1 MVVSTQSFESRGKSI
16 RRRAAEIRQNWSASE
31 KATRTGLPPDMPNRL
46 RRHLVGRP
54 EDTWEVEMNLGL
66 FPWRPVCEP

>member
-1 MVVSTQSFESRGKSI
+1 MVISTHSFESQGKGI

-31 KATRTGLPPDMPNRL
+31 KVARTGLPPDMPNRL
-46 RRHLVGRP
+46 RRHLVGRA
-54 EDTWEVEMNLGL
+54 EISWTVEADWSL